1 MMNWILLVMGLVV
14 AVVVALMLGG
24 MMAPKQRR
32 VVRGIRLPVTPDE
45 AWPVVRL
52 VDGPPRWCASLPNM
66 RVVQEQDAV
75 QLVLDVLDDDNVVT
89 GQWQL
94 AVLPLAETGLIPQG
108 EEQAAV
114 ASLLVLAEQSSMGN
128 PVMRMVRSVDRGAGR
143 VDTFLEAVAQQF
155 GVDERATDVS
165 ETIGRLVNASRSSP
179 D

>member
-14 AVVVALMLGG
+14 AVVVALMFGG

-32 VVRGIRLPVTPDE
+32 VVRGIRLPIAPDE
-45 AWPVVRL
+45 AWPVVRQ

-75 QLVLDVLDDDNVVT
+75 QLVLDVLDDDNLVT

-94 AVLPLAETGLIPQG
+94 AVLPLDETGLIPQG
-108 EEQAAV
+108 EEREAV
-114 ASLLVLAEQSSMGN
+114 ASLLVLAEQTATGN

-155 GVDERATDVS
+155 GVNERATDVS
-165 ETIGRLVNASRSSP
+165 ETIGRLVSVARTSA

>member
-32 VVRGIRLPVTPDE
+32 VVRGIRLPIAPDE
-45 AWPVVRL
+45 AWPVVRQ

-66 RVVQEQDAV
+66 RVVQEQEAV

-94 AVLPLAETGLIPQG
+94 AVLPLDESGLIPQG
-108 EEQAAV
+108 EHRAAV
-114 ASLLVLAEQSSMGN
+114 ASLLVLAEQTATGN
-128 PVMRMVRSVDRGAGR
+128 PVVRMVRSVDRSAGR
-143 VDTFLEAVAQQF
+143 VDTFLEGVALQF
-155 GVDERATDVS
+155 GVSERATDVS
-165 ETIGRLVNASRSSP
+165 ETIGRLVSASRNSA